1 MSVRAKLGE
10 QRKCGIATAIVI
22 SDVMLFREGI
32 VAGLRRLHKLEI
44 LGGFCPREGLA
55 WLATNSADLVI
66 LDTSRRRA
74 LQHASAIKQLSPKS
88 QVIAFGI
95 GSDDDALSGAE
106 AGIVA
111 FVGEDGSVEDINEA
125 ALGALSGQSSCSPE
139 LTARLL
145 AHIAD
150 LARDRTARPMTLLT
164 AREEQIA
171 ALVARGDSNKQI
183 AIELRI
189 SPATVKNH
197 VHHVLEK
204 LELKRRSAIGAL
216 RMPTSAALPY
226 S

>member
-1 MSVRAKLGE
+1 MFVVARFNEK
-10 QRKCGIATAIVI
+10 QKCGIATAIVI

-32 VAGLRRLHKLEI
+32 VAGLRRLRQIEI
-44 LGGFCPREGLA
+44 MGGFCPHDGLA
-55 WLATNSADLVI
+55 WLAENDADLVI

-74 LQHASAIKQLSPKS
+74 LPHASAIKQLSPNS
-88 QVIAFGI
+88 QIIAFGI

-145 AHIAD
+145 AHIAE
-150 LARDRTARPMTLLT
+150 LARDRTARPITVLT

-171 ALVARGDSNKQI
+171 VLVARGDSNKQI

-197 VHHVLEK
+197 VHHILEK
-204 LELKRRSAIGAL
+204 LELKRRSAIGAS
-216 RMPTSAALPY
+216 RMPASAASPY
-226 S
+226 F

>member
-1 MSVRAKLGE
+1 MPAGAKFGE
-10 QRKCGIATAIVI
+10 QSNCGNATAIVI

-32 VAGLRRLHKLEI
+32 VAGLRRLHKLDI
-44 LGGFCPREGLA
+44 LGGFCPQQGLA

-74 LQHASAIKQLSPKS
+74 LPHASAIKQLSPKS
-88 QVIAFGI
+88 QIIAFGI

-106 AGIVA
+106 AGIAA
-111 FVGEDGSVEDINEA
+111 FVGEGGSIEDVNEA
-125 ALGALSGQSSCSPE
+125 ALGALSGQSTCSPE

-150 LARDRTARPMTLLT
+150 LARERAAQPMALLT

-171 ALVARGDSNKQI
+171 GLVARGDSNKQI

-197 VHHVLEK
+197 VHHILEK
-204 LELKRRSAIGAL
+204 LELKRRSAIGAI
-216 RMPTSAALPY
+216 RVQASAAQL
-226 S
+226 